1 MGKKSLNLNDNI
13 YCARR
18 QEADMTRAQASEAT
32 YLSESRIE
40 KIENGKIQPTPEDV
54 YAMAKAYGDPALC
67 NYYCSNE
74 CCIGQ
79 EYIPEAEE
87 KPLSQIAIEVLAS
100 LNSLNKDKER
110 LIEIVADGKI
120 DNDELYDF
128 ANIQVQLEQL
138 ATTVAALQLW
148 INQTI
153 ADGKINKEQLE
164 SIHAE
169 MESAK

>member
-13 YCARR
+13 YCSRR

-40 KIENGKIQPTPEDV
+40 KIENGKVQPTPEDV
-54 YAMAKAYGDPALC
+54 LAMAKAYSDPALC
-67 NYYCSNE
+67 NYYCANE

-79 EYIPEAEE
+79 GYVPEVEE

-128 ANIQVQLEQL
+128 ANIQIQLEQM
-138 ATTVAALQLW
+138 AMTVAALQLW
-148 INQTI
+148 ISQTI
-153 ADGKINKEQLE
+153 ADGKIDKEKLQA
-164 SIHAE
+164 IHAE
-169 MESAK
+169 MEAEK

>member
-13 YCARR
+13 YCDRR
-18 QEADMTRAQASEAT
+18 QSAGMTRAQASEST

-40 KIENGKIQPTPEDV
+40 KIENGKIEPTPEDV
-54 YAMAKAYGDPALC
+54 YAMAKAYSDPALC
-67 NYYCSNE
+67 NYYCANV
-74 CCIGQ
+74 CRIGK

-87 KPLSQIAIEVLAS
+87 KPLSQIAIEVLAT

-128 ANIQVQLEQL
+128 ASIQVQLEQL
-138 ATTVAALQLW
+138 SLTVAALQLW
-148 INQTI
+148 MTQTI
-153 ADGKINKEQLE
+153 ADGKIDKDKLE

-169 MESAK
+169 MNKLK